1 MCDISGVGV
10 VVWLP
15 TASRVNR
22 RTCCRP
28 RHTAKTCEGVV
39 LGTRRYDI
47 IIIIIMFIIII
58 IIIIMFIIIT
68 TYHHHHHQHR
78 QHERTST
85 STPLVRTYGGDW
97 PFWEVAVMFGEH
109 APTGTDR
116 TNGTAMTFV
125 THG

>member
-1 MCDISGVGV
+1 MCDISSVGV
-10 VVWLP
+10 VVLLP

-47 IIIIIMFIIII
+47 IIIT
-58 IIIIMFIIIT
+58 IIIMCIIIT
-68 TYHHHHHQHR
+68 TYHHHHHQHN
-78 QHERTST
+78 QQERTST
-85 STPLVRTYGGDW
+85 STPFVRTYGGDW